1 MSHDLHYAS
10 ESTRLTVEIQVIICY
25 GGKMPKKPSPK
36 RRSECPLNASLEML
50 GDRWSLL
57 IIRDLMLRGVR
68 TYKEFLGSD
77 EGIATNILAD
87 RLQKLEACGIISPQ
101 QDPTDRR
108 NLNYRLTKKGIDLAP
123 VLTEFVLWAAR
134 YEGTGAP
141 PALIR
146 KMQQNR
152 EQFLAEVRQ
161 CWRDGGC
168 KPIIPGGR
176 ERSEN
181 K

>member
-1 MSHDLHYAS
+1 MGSDTFQAYYTNNL
-10 ESTRLTVEIQVIICY
+10 
-25 GGKMPKKPSPK
+25 
-36 RRSECPLNASLEML
+36 LNASSICYHGNMPTECKPTRRSACPLSVSLEIL

-57 IIRDLMLRGVR
+57 IIRDLMIRGLR

-108 NLNYRLTKKGIDLAP
+108 KLNYRLTKKGIDLAP
-123 VLTEFVLWAAR
+123 VLTELVLWAAR
-134 YEGTGAP
+134 YEDTGAP

-146 KMQQNR
+146 KMQKNR

-161 CWRDGGC
+161 RWRDGGSS
-168 KPIIPGGR
+168 PIIHSGR
-176 ERSEN
+176 S
-181 K
+181 